1 MGRSHPQPETERA
14 MDVSILVL
22 SSLSPHSVQRLPL
35 DRASLTFTEALPTSV
50 NPIKKTLPR
59 YSHGPTQSRQ
69 FLMET
74 PPVLLG
80 SVKLTTEINQSQAS
94 NKYAAKLGE
103 DVWET
108 SWLSPE
114 KTHI

>member
-1 MGRSHPQPETERA
+1 
-14 MDVSILVL
+14 
-22 SSLSPHSVQRLPL
+22 
-35 DRASLTFTEALPTSV
+35 
-50 NPIKKTLPR
+50 
-59 YSHGPTQSRQ
+59 
-69 FLMET
+69 MET